1 MGICCRCPGIG
12 RYNRVDIIYRR
23 NCTKDAADVAATE
36 FNPVGRIA
44 SGSVMDARTDD
55 SGCVYLASDLYLKS
69 FCTAAVTRIIPQVSA
84 EI

>member
-36 FNPVGRIA
+36 SNPVGRIA
-44 SGSVMDARTDD
+44 CGSVIDVRTDD
-55 SGCVYLASDLYLKS
+55 SGCVYLASDNPAGFRGNLK
-69 FCTAAVTRIIPQVSA
+69 
-84 EI
+84 